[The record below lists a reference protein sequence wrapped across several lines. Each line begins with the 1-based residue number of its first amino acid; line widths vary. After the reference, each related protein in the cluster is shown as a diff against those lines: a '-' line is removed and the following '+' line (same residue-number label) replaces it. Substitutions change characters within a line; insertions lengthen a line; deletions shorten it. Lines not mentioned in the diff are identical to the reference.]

1 MSEVFKEG
9 VKKYSMPK
17 TLKMHKRNQNNME
30 ISRGDGKV
38 QSKTT
43 SAGDRVMKI
52 GYRADSNQG
61 LAMKDTVDQM
71 IAKAIKGV

>member
-1 MSEVFKEG
+1 
-9 VKKYSMPK
+9 MPK
-17 TLKMHKRNQNNME
+17 TMKMHSRDQDNMT
-30 ISRGDGKV
+30 ISRGSGKV

-43 SAGDRVMKI
+43 SAGDRVMKV